1 MSGVRMSGSAR
12 GVAIP
17 TCRPVR
23 GDAASGRAYIRC
35 RLLNMDDVA
44 IRLENVTKRFNGLPV
59 LSGISGA
66 VRRGEFIAVCGPSGS
81 GKSTLVRTINRLESI
96 DSGSVLVHGVDVQR
110 VPVNA
115 LRRNIGFVFQSFNLF
130 NHMTAREN
138 ISVVLERAGRVG
150 RKAAAQQ
157 ALELLD
163 QVGMAEKADE
173 LPRRLSGGQQ
183 QRVAIARAIALAP
196 QIILLDEPTSALDPE
211 LVSGILDL
219 LLKLAGNGTTIMCVT
234 HEMGFARNTADRVW
248 FLQGGRLVL
257 DRKTKEFFADRSG
270 PAGAFL
276 AAIAA

>member
-1 MSGVRMSGSAR
+1 
-12 GVAIP
+12 
-17 TCRPVR
+17 
-23 GDAASGRAYIRC
+23 
-35 RLLNMDDVA
+35 MDDFA
-44 IRLENVTKRFNGLPV
+44 IRLENVSKQFNGLPV
-59 LSGISGA
+59 LSGVSGE
-66 VRRGEFIAVCGPSGS
+66 VKRGEFIAVCGPSGS
-81 GKSTLVRTINRLESI
+81 GKSTLVRTVNRLESI
-96 DSGSVLVHGVDVQR
+96 DSGSLLVHGVDVKS
-110 VPVNA
+110 VPVNT

-130 NHMTAREN
+130 SHMTAREN
-138 ISVVLERAGRVG
+138 VSVVLERAGRVG
-150 RKAAAQQ
+150 RKVAAQQ

-219 LLKLAGNGTTIMCVT
+219 LLKLAGSGTTIMCVT

-257 DRKTKEFFADRSG
+257 DLKTTEFFADRSG

>member
-1 MSGVRMSGSAR
+1 
-12 GVAIP
+12 
-17 TCRPVR
+17 
-23 GDAASGRAYIRC
+23 
-35 RLLNMDDVA
+35 MDDFA
-44 IRLENVTKRFNGLPV
+44 IRLENVSKQFNDLPV
-59 LSGISGA
+59 LSGISGE
-66 VRRGEFIAVCGPSGS
+66 VKRGEFIAVCGPSGS
-81 GKSTLVRTINRLESI
+81 GKSTLVRTVNRLESI
-96 DSGSVLVHGVDVQR
+96 DSGRLLVHGVDVKS

-130 NHMTAREN
+130 SHMTAREN
-138 ISVVLERAGRVG
+138 VSVVLERAGRVG
-150 RKAAAQQ
+150 RKVAAQQ

-219 LLKLAGNGTTIMCVT
+219 LLKLAGSGTTIMCVT

-257 DRKTKEFFADRSG
+257 DLKTTEFFADRSG